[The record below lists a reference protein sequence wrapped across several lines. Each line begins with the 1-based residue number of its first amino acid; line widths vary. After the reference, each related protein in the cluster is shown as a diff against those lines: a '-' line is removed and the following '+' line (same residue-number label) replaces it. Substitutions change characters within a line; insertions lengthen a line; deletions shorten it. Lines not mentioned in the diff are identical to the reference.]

1 MSREIKFRAWDGEK
15 IDHEPTFGETS
26 FGGSYVNSF
35 NNDFQKRIFMQY
47 TGLLDKHGKE
57 IYEGDIIQ
65 IWAISTEV
73 IQKAYKFKRPIIVK
87 WEKMRWNLREDKN
100 YEIIGNVYEGLHS
113 GEKFYEH
120 PELLPS
126 PPKDS

>member
-57 IYEGDIIQ
+57 IYEGDILGFVLRTPLGLVKSRGVMEWHKERAGFEIKSY
-65 IWAISTEV
+65 APEE
-73 IQKAYKFKRPIIVK
+73 AYI
-87 WEKMRWNLREDKN
+87 
-100 YEIIGNVYEGLHS
+100 YEEIEGQPEILGNIYEN
-113 GEKFYEH
+113 
-120 PELLPS
+120 PELL
-126 PPKDS
+126 K